1 MYIIGRG
8 GYGKVY
14 KVREKVTGKCYA
26 LKQMTKAKIIAEGSE
41 VSVIRERI
49 FLAKLH
55 SPFIVN
61 MLLSFQ
67 NKNNLFL
74 LMELLTGGDLRYHL
88 LNYNFFLQKHK

>member
-1 MYIIGRG
+1 
-8 GYGKVY
+8 
-14 KVREKVTGKCYA
+14 
-26 LKQMTKAKIIAEGSE
+26 MTKAKIIAEGSE

-74 LMELLTGGDLRYHL
+74 LMELLTGGDLR
-88 LNYNFFLQKHK
+88 